1 MLKLT
6 YQARDPGRERLGA
19 LVLLCSEGRPTPPK
33 GLPAPLSRALRQV
46 AGLGAF
52 KGKSG
57 ESQLVFT
64 GDAAIPRLLLVGL
77 GAAGKLNREGLRR
90 AAGKAAQGLRPLGV
104 ERAGLW
110 VPERSGDLP
119 PADLGEVLAEGAL
132 LGSYA
137 FTVYRQPENG
147 KDRPKELKQLAVYD
161 PGRLTSARSVQQGV
175 LRGEAVCL
183 ARDLGN
189 QPANAMTPTQLA
201 AEAQRLARRHRL
213 KLRVLER
220 AELERL
226 GLGLFMGV
234 AKGSRQ
240 PPKLILLEYRPAR
253 KASQTLAFVGKG
265 ITFDSGGISLK
276 PGAAM
281 DEMKFDMCGA
291 AAVLGAM
298 DGIARLKPAVNVVGV
313 IPTCEN
319 LPDGAAVKPGDI
331 LKSYAGKHVEVLN
344 TDAEGRLILG
354 DALAYAIR
362 QFKPD
367 AVVDLATLTGACVIA
382 LGHYAS
388 GAVGNHDALLERLV
402 DTGKA
407 CGDIVWPLP
416 NFPEYGEAL
425 KGKYADLQNI
435 GPREGGAITGG
446 LFLKHFVGD
455 VPWVHL
461 DIAGTAWGVKGIGH
475 VPNEGATGVGV
486 CLLIDLAQ
494 RWSALGRPAR
504 AARAAAG
511 TTGGSVRRA
520 RATRRSA

>member
-1 MLKLT
+1 VKLA
-6 YQARDPGRERLGA
+6 YQPRAPGRDKLGA
-19 LVLLCSEGRPTPPK
+19 LVLLCSEGRLSPPR
-33 GLPAPLSRALRQV
+33 GLPAPLVRALRQV
-46 AGLGAF
+46 STLGEF
-52 KGKSG
+52 RGKAG
-57 ESQLVFT
+57 ESQLLFT
-64 GDAAIPRLLLVGL
+64 GDAAVPRLLALGL
-77 GAAGKLNREGLRR
+77 GPADRLEREGLRR
-90 AAGKAAQGLRPLGV
+90 AAGKAAQELRKLNL

-110 VPERSGDLP
+110 LPEPGGALP
-119 PADLGEVLAEGAL
+119 AAELGEVLAEGAL
-132 LGSYA
+132 LGAYA
-137 FTVYRQPENG
+137 FEPYKQADNG
-147 KDRPKELKQLAVYD
+147 GEPPKARLGELTLYD
-161 PGRLTSARSVQQGV
+161 PARRTSAAAVARGV

-189 QPANAMTPTQLA
+189 QPANAMTPTRLA
-201 AEAQRLARRHRL
+201 AEARAVARRRRL
-213 KLRVLER
+213 KLTVLER

-226 GLGLFMGV
+226 GLGMFMGV
-234 AKGSRQ
+234 AQGSRQ

-253 KASQTLAFVGKG
+253 RSAQTLAFVGKG

-298 DGIARLKPAVNVVGV
+298 DGIGQLKPDVNVIGIV
-313 IPTCEN
+313 PTCEN

-331 LKSYAGKHVEVLN
+331 LRAYSGKHVEVLN

-354 DALAYAIR
+354 DALAYGIER
-362 QFKPD
+362 FRPD

-388 GAVGNHDALLERLV
+388 GAVTNHDALQERLV
-402 DTGKA
+402 QAGKA
-407 CGDIVWPLP
+407 CGDVVWPLP

-446 LFLKHFVGD
+446 LFLKNFVGE

-461 DIAGTAWGVKGIGH
+461 DIAGTAWGVRNVGH

-486 CLLIDLAQ
+486 CLLMDLACGWKPLDGAAGGKPGKA
-494 RWSALGRPAR
+494 RARPAGR
-504 AARAAAG
+504 AGRTGAR
-511 TTGGSVRRA
+511 RRA
-520 RATRRSA
+520 